1 MRSPSAAL
9 AATLVV
15 VAMLLVGSAVAAA
28 ETAGATSRA
37 AALELSPPF
46 GIARG
51 GYVHSLWKLG
61 GKART
66 ETPTTLVLGA
76 GGDATSPSI
85 AVTPGVMY
93 RWRAE
98 VIGPLEIVASWE
110 DPRKRLVGNPI
121 VAAVSAGWTEAASTA
136 PPEASALRLDIRTR
150 GGGGTVRGLSVSV
163 ERGTA
168 VERFP
173 DFARAALAFSFDWE
187 SAMGGLIHARSNVT
201 ASGEPSV
208 AKAETMGRGM
218 RDGARFLTALFDR
231 YGIHGSFYATGY
243 NLLPGNPRCE
253 KFGGN
258 PTYARSGKEWR
269 SDYWQQNPWYRHD
282 PCTTEARAPA
292 WYFASATRELVR
304 HGEEIGCHTF
314 GHLSLRDVSEPELV
328 ADLEQW
334 TRSARTL
341 GLPPTR
347 SFSFPWTA
355 SQGVPAELFGVLRRF
370 GFRSLVRLH
379 QPLPHPYELDR
390 VAAEPDLVTFPDVY
404 IREPLDERG
413 IALNAIDEVLAR
425 RGVVSLW
432 THPNE
437 IVRSREREAGW
448 REIVASA
455 AARRREGLWIAPV
468 SEIVDFALATE
479 RVVVSSAPRGKR
491 TVLRIEN
498 RSGHPLRGLTLTRP
512 AVTGPV
518 TIGGVPWTDVR
529 GAQIRLPRL
538 AAGERI
544 EVVTTP

>member
-1 MRSPSAAL
+1 MRSPSAAP

-15 VAMLLVGSAVAAA
+15 VAMLLVGSAPAAA
-28 ETAGATSRA
+28 KTARA
-37 AALELSPPF
+37 ISGTTGLELVPPF
-46 GIARG
+46 GISRV
-51 GYVHSLWKLG
+51 GYVQPLWKLG
-61 GKART
+61 GKARA
-66 ETPTTLVLGA
+66 ETPTTLVLGH
-76 GGDATSPSI
+76 GGGATSPSI
-85 AVTPGVMY
+85 AVTPGVTY

-110 DPRKRLVGNPI
+110 DPRKRLVGNLI
-121 VAAVSAGWTEAASTA
+121 VAAVNAGWAEAMSTA

-150 GGGGTVRGLSVSV
+150 GGGGTVRGLSVGV

-208 AKAETMGRGM
+208 AKAEAMGAGM
-218 RDGARFLTALFDR
+218 RDGARFLVSLFDR

-253 KFGGN
+253 KFEGN

-269 SDYWQQNPWYRHD
+269 SDYWHRNSWYGHD

-292 WYFASATRELVR
+292 WYFASITRKLVR

-314 GHLSLRDVSEPELV
+314 GHLSLRDVSADELI

-334 TRSARTL
+334 TRSARAL
-341 GLPPTR
+341 GLPPTQ

-355 SQGVPAELFGVLRRF
+355 SQGIDAELFGILRRF
-370 GFRSLVRLH
+370 GFRTLVRLH

-404 IREPLDERG
+404 IRSPRDGRR
-413 IALNAIDEVLAR
+413 IALNEIDEVLAR

-437 IVRSREREAGW
+437 IVRSQEREAGW
-448 REIVASA
+448 RDMVALA
-455 AARRREGLWIAPV
+455 AAHRREGLWIAPV

-479 RVVVSSAPRGKR
+479 RVVVSSAARGKR
-491 TVLRIEN
+491 TLLRIEN
-498 RSGHPLRGLTLTRP
+498 RSGRPLRGLTLTRP
-512 AVTGPV
+512 AITGRVTV
-518 TIGGVPWTDVR
+518 GGVPWNHVR

-538 AAGERI
+538 APGQRI
-544 EVVTTP
+544 QVITTP